1 LAAAK
6 VRQKKDR
13 IVKSMRPKTEKVLV
27 FGKKNDKIRELERIL
42 AEQFHCIC
50 LVTDLN
56 DIASL
61 VANDYFDV
69 IVVTDSMG
77 DMNKD
82 FFSDL
87 RILFPDARVLC
98 LVDQITLEM
107 EMVMRS
113 IRLIF
118 LGSYEYFGKNYQD
131 ILKSALKYNMFE

>member
-1 LAAAK
+1 
-6 VRQKKDR
+6 
-13 IVKSMRPKTEKVLV
+13 MRPKTKKVLV
-27 FGKKNDKIRELERIL
+27 FGKKNDKICELERNL

-61 VANDYFDV
+61 VANDYFNV

-113 IRLIF
+113 IRLVF
-118 LGSYEYFGKNYQD
+118 LGSYEYFGKYYQD
-131 ILKSALKYNMFE
+131 ILKSALKSNMFE

>member
-1 LAAAK
+1 M
-6 VRQKKDR
+6 
-13 IVKSMRPKTEKVLV
+13 KSMRPKTKKVLV
-27 FGKKNDKIRELERIL
+27 FGKKNDKICELERNL

-56 DIASL
+56 DIACL
-61 VANDYFDV
+61 VANAYFNV

-77 DMNKD
+77 DMNKE

-98 LVDQITLEM
+98 LVDQITREM

-113 IRLIF
+113 IRLVF
-118 LGSYEYFGKNYQD
+118 LGSYEYFGKYYQD
-131 ILKSALKYNMFE
+131 ILKSALKSNMFE

>member
-1 LAAAK
+1 
-6 VRQKKDR
+6 
-13 IVKSMRPKTEKVLV
+13 MRPKTEKVLV

-61 VANDYFDV
+61 VANDYFNV

-131 ILKSALKYNMFE
+131 ILKSALKSNMFE

>member
-1 LAAAK
+1 
-6 VRQKKDR
+6 
-13 IVKSMRPKTEKVLV
+13 MRPKTEKVLV

-42 AEQFHCIC
+42 AEQFYCIC

-61 VANDYFDV
+61 VVNDYFNV

-113 IRLIF
+113 IRLVF

-131 ILKSALKYNMFE
+131 ILKSALKSNMFE